1 MDNNEVIT
9 GKEIM
14 NASSNKLKQLLISD
28 PLLEKQKKDVKLLEN
43 REEANKLLEGLLTK
57 KF

>member
-1 MDNNEVIT
+1 
-9 GKEIM
+9 M
-14 NASSNKLKQLLISD
+14 NAISNKLKQLLISD
-28 PLLEKQKKDVKLLEN
+28 PVLEKQKKDEKFLEN

>member
-1 MDNNEVIT
+1 MDNSKVIT

-14 NASSNKLKQLLISD
+14 NALSNKLKQLLISD
-28 PLLEKQKKDVKLLEN
+28 PVLEKQKKDERLLEN